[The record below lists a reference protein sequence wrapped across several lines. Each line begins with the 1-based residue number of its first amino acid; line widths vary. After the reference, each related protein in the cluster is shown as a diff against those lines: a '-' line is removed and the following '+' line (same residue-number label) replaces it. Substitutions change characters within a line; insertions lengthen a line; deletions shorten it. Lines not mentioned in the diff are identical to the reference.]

1 MKRSAFFALL
11 LFVLI
16 FTFEGCRPQTVGD
29 SFARYMEEEFDHR
42 VSGTYWVIDLNGCGS
57 CNESLLA
64 SLEADS
70 VRVDSA
76 KLVLTG
82 KAKQISYYSEKLQ
95 RYQIF
100 ADPDRKIHDVMREI
114 KSFKLPVKIEY

>member
-1 MKRSAFFALL
+1 
-11 LFVLI
+11 
-16 FTFEGCRPQTVGD
+16 
-29 SFARYMEEEFDHR
+29 MEEEFDHR
-42 VSGTYWVIDLNGCGS
+42 VSGRYWVIDLNGCGS

-64 SLEADS
+64 SLQADS
-70 VRVDSA
+70 VGVDST

-82 KAKQISYYSEKLQ
+82 KAKQISYYSEKLH

-100 ADPDRKIHDVMREI
+100 ADPDRKIYDVMREF